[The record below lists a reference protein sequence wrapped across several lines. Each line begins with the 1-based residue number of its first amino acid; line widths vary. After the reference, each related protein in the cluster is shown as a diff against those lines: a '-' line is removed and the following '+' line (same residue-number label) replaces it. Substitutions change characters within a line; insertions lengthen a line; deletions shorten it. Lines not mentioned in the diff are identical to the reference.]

1 VELNTPE
8 TPGTLDPVA
17 LDHSITG
24 KIASV
29 IAASTP
35 EGGATLQTGNVD
47 AANPSVAV
55 PMGAVADGATHSATS
70 DQPLESRWINARL
83 SESAAA
89 VNASLADY
97 RFDEAASHVY
107 QFFWGDLCDWYL
119 EIVKLRLNFDDRA
132 QHAQTSAALTT
143 LVRVFESALRLL
155 SPFMPFITDE
165 IWHALYAD
173 KPPAKSIALTRFPQ
187 PQDYP
192 ADPAAIRDMTVLQEL
207 ITTIRA
213 VRKELGVPEKETAPI
228 RIHAA
233 TQVAA
238 LAEANAD
245 MLSRLARVS
254 AVELAPAGLTGT
266 SARSTS
272 SFDVAV
278 LYERQIDVAAERER
292 LTKELAKLE
301 KQLTANEQRLGDP
314 KFTEKAPAH
323 IVDGLRKQTAE
334 LRTLRDKT
342 RAALDALPPQ

>member
-1 VELNTPE
+1 
-8 TPGTLDPVA
+8 
-17 LDHSITG
+17 
-24 KIASV
+24 
-29 IAASTP
+29 
-35 EGGATLQTGNVD
+35 
-47 AANPSVAV
+47 
-55 PMGAVADGATHSATS
+55 
-70 DQPLESRWINARL
+70 
-83 SESAAA
+83 
-89 VNASLADY
+89 
-97 RFDEAASHVY
+97 VY
-107 QFFWGDLCDWYL
+107 QYFWGDLCDWYL
-119 EIVKLRLNFDDRA
+119 EIVKLRLNFDDRT

-155 SPFMPFITDE
+155 SPFMPFLTEE
-165 IWHALYAD
+165 IWHALYAGT
-173 KPPAKSIALTRFPQ
+173 PPEKSIALTRFPQ
-187 PQDYP
+187 PHDYS
-192 ADPAAIRDMTVLQEL
+192 ADPAAIRDMNILQEL
-207 ITTIRA
+207 ITTVRA

-254 AVELAPAGLTGT
+254 AVELAPAALTGT

-292 LTKELAKLE
+292 LTKEYAKLGN
-301 KQLTANEQRLGDP
+301 QITANEQRLGDP

-334 LRTLRDKT
+334 LHLLRDK
-342 RAALDALPPQ
+342 RKAALDALPPA